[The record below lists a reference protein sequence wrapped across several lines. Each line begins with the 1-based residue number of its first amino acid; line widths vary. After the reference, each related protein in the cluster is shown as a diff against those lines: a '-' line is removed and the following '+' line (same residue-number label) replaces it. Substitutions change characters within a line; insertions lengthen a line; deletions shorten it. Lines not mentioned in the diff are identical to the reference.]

1 MSERLYNIVLTG
13 RIRPGFTHGD
23 VVQGLARITKR
34 PPETIERLLLQHEPT
49 VARNVPRGDVRVYI
63 AKIAKTGAVA
73 EAREMFG
80 AGGVPLPQLHE
91 TASPPPPAPPLE
103 HVLSLV
109 PDEPLAPE
117 TVPPERPSV
126 RIRSAAERRAALAA
140 LAGSDPAFDD
150 DDNDNEESEES
161 EATTRKPKR
170 TTDSP
175 WSGYFAGLLSPGRRI
190 SRLGFLYR
198 TLIFTLAM
206 LPLHLLALFM
216 QGSNEQALA
225 EVARA
230 DVMVDAGTTTVSTGA
245 LLGALGLTTLLL
257 VLILF
262 ILFIP
267 AIQRLHDQSR
277 SGWWA
282 LTMLV
287 PLLNFVLLYF
297 LLGIEGDDGPN
308 EYGPPPPPNPPLL
321 ENPVVIAVCVL
332 LILGINLG

>member
-1 MSERLYNIVLTG
+1 MSERLYNIILTG
-13 RIRPGFTHGD
+13 RIRPGFTHED
-23 VVQGLARITKR
+23 VVQGLVRITKR
-34 PPETIERLLLQHEPT
+34 PSETIERLLLQHEPT

-80 AGGVPLPQLHE
+80 AGGIPLPQLHE
-91 TASPPPPAPPLE
+91 TASLPPPPPPQE

-117 TVPPERPSV
+117 TVQPEQRPSV

-140 LAGSDPAFDD
+140 LAGGDPDFDD
-150 DDNDNEESEES
+150 DDDGESES
-161 EATTRKPKR
+161 TTRKSKPA
-170 TTDSP
+170 TDSP

-225 EVARA
+225 EAVRA
-230 DVMVDAGTTTVSTGA
+230 DAIVDASTTTVNTGA
-245 LLGALGLTTLLL
+245 LLGTLGLATLLI